1 MSEVAERY
9 VEQIQTTAETLRRRI
24 IAYYD
29 GIFFIANK
37 VATALDRARDV
48 AEPVAYDVSDYI
60 TAANA
65 QSEPLSKMDKDMKNN
80 IVELYLGISVLML
93 GISSG
98 ELAGAFVFPTLLEK
112 TFDKFMEC
120 IVLFLLPTYVY
131 LNIRK
136 NAAMDDTERR
146 TCLFGFCLSVGILLG
161 HLIGGSLASVAPSV
175 FFIPPLIYSLLMDNE
190 LIQTPLAGMKR
201 NSFFAVGGAVSA
213 LLCAIFAILPVGRFS
228 MAIFLLSL
236 LHVAFLTVHFQVVTQ
251 CAKEKIMM
259 VGESQFSYIM
269 GILLIQ
275 ILMAALFGSDPNA
288 HGHDDNQQQQQ
299 HQQQKH

>member
-29 GIFFIANK
+29 GIFFLGNK
-37 VATALDRARDV
+37 ILTAADRARDV
-48 AEPVAYDVSDYI
+48 AEPVAYDVKDYI
-60 TAANA
+60 ANA
-65 QSEPLSKMDKDMKNN
+65 SNQTEPVSDMEKDMKNN

-93 GISSG
+93 GVSSG
-98 ELAGAFVFPTLLEK
+98 ELAGAFVFPGLLERI
-112 TFDKFMEC
+112 FDPFIEFL
-120 IVLFLLPTYVY
+120 VLFLVPTYVY

-146 TCLFGFCLSVGILLG
+146 TCLFGFCLATGILLG
-161 HLIGGSLASVAPSV
+161 HLVGGALTSIAPSV
-175 FFIPPLIYSLLMDNE
+175 FFIPPLLLSLLMDNE
-190 LIQTPLAGMKR
+190 LIRSPLAGMER
-201 NSFFAVGGAVSA
+201 NNFLAIGGAVSS
-213 LLCAIFAILPVGRFS
+213 LICTIFAMLPVGYFS

-236 LHVAFLTVHFQVVTQ
+236 LHVAFLSIHFQVVTQ

-269 GILLIQ
+269 GVLFIQ
-275 ILMAALFGSDPNA
+275 LFMTALFGSDPNA
-288 HGHDDNQQQQQ
+288 ANHAPPPAQ
-299 HQQQKH
+299 HHK

>member
-9 VEQIQTTAETLRRRI
+9 VEQIHTTAETLRRRI

-29 GIFFIANK
+29 GIFFLGNK
-37 VATALDRARDV
+37 LITAADRARDI
-48 AEPVAYDVSDYI
+48 AEPVAYDVKDYV
-60 TAANA
+60 TNANS
-65 QSEPLSKMDKDMKNN
+65 QSEPLSSMDKEMKND

-98 ELAGAFVFPTLLEK
+98 ELAGAFVFPALLEK
-112 TFDKFMEC
+112 IFDGLIEV
-120 IVLFLLPTYVY
+120 IVLLLVPTYVY

-146 TCLFGFCLSVGILLG
+146 TCLFGFCLSIGILLG
-161 HLIGGSLASVAPSV
+161 HLVGGALTSVAPSV
-175 FFIPPLIYSLLMDNE
+175 FFIPPLTLSLLMDNE
-190 LIQTPLAGMKR
+190 LLRTPLADMER
-201 NSFFAVGGAVSA
+201 NNFFAVGGAMSS
-213 LLCAIFAILPVGRFS
+213 LLCTILAILPVGRFS

-269 GILLIQ
+269 GVIVLQLL
-275 ILMAALFGSDPNA
+275 MTAFFGSDPNA
-288 HGHDDNQQQQQ
+288 AQNQQQK
-299 HQQQKH
+299 QQQ